1 MAHPA
6 PGQATLRDGLL
17 DGSNEDTDRLFLER
31 VRLGLRLVN
40 AGIATVFVGWIVV
53 HPGELPLLSVIQALN
68 FLVVATA
75 LSVLRDPRERA
86 FNHAVGFSAY
96 GVTIIATGAVG
107 VVAGDA
113 TTPLLILVGMAVIGA
128 VMVPWRPFWHLSG
141 MALTIAVAAWTV
153 IAVSPDRTV
162 WLRNASAIIPTLIAA
177 VYLSRAFTQQRLETM
192 RAARERQNREA
203 HLRDA
208 NQRLEREIEEHRK
221 TEAALRFAM
230 RELDHRVKNTLA
242 TVQSVVEQTLRSS
255 PAIDEFRDA
264 FGGRI
269 QALAR
274 IHGALAGRKPEGLS
288 VGELVDLIVGPYRHH
303 ADSIR
308 VDCDGS
314 FLPAELVR
322 ALGMALHELATNA
335 AKHGALSI
343 TAGRV
348 AISARTASDDGG
360 RLRINWHEHG
370 GPPVGEPA
378 RRGFGT
384 RLIEEAL
391 AYETD
396 GTVALRFPV
405 DGLRC
410 DIDLPI
416 PPP

>member
-1 MAHPA
+1 
-6 PGQATLRDGLL
+6 
-17 DGSNEDTDRLFLER
+17 
-31 VRLGLRLVN
+31 
-40 AGIATVFVGWIVV
+40 
-53 HPGELPLLSVIQALN
+53 
-68 FLVVATA
+68 
-75 LSVLRDPRERA
+75 
-86 FNHAVGFSAY
+86 
-96 GVTIIATGAVG
+96 
-107 VVAGDA
+107 
-113 TTPLLILVGMAVIGA
+113 MAVIGA

-153 IAVSPDRTV
+153 IAVAPDRTI

-192 RAARERQNREA
+192 RAARERQSREA
-203 HLRDA
+203 HLREA
-208 NQRLEREIEEHRK
+208 NQRLEREIEEHHK

-242 TVQSVVEQTLRSS
+242 TVQSVAEQTSRSS
-255 PAIDEFRDA
+255 SAIGEFRDA
-264 FGGRI
+264 FAGRI

-274 IHGALAGRKPEGLS
+274 IHGALAGRQPEGLS

-314 FLPAELVR
+314 FIPAELVR

-335 AKHGALSI
+335 AKYGALSI
-343 TAGRV
+343 AGGQV
-348 AISARTASDDGG
+348 AVSGRIASDDGG
-360 RLRINWHEHG
+360 RLRINWREHG
-370 GPPVGEPA
+370 GPLVGEPA

-391 AYETD
+391 AYEGD
-396 GTVALRFPV
+396 GTVALRFPT

-416 PPP
+416 PAAP